1 MMTAAAT
8 FSCNG
13 CKIKFQVIGI
23 STKNQP
29 KYCPYCGVDSIE
41 TYNIILC

>member
-1 MMTAAAT
+1 MTAAT

-23 STKNQP
+23 STKNEP
-29 KYCPYCGVDSIE
+29 KYCPYCGGNSIE